1 MHPRMSLLR
10 AAGTLVP
17 DERSVSEAPS
27 GDGAFANCPPHCG
40 PPHIAALVRATG
52 YWPACPISL
61 RLMRATLAWRTE
73 SAPAGNPT
81 CRCENTTAAYTIKK
95 TNFG

>member
-1 MHPRMSLLR
+1 MHPACRCAHAAYWLLAR
-10 AAGTLVP
+10 VP
-17 DERSVSEAPS
+17 
-27 GDGAFANCPPHCG
+27 
-40 PPHIAALVRATG
+40 
-52 YWPACPISL
+52 PISL